1 MLHRRAGRAAGALS
15 VVAFAAFGQQT
26 GPALAVGTVAETQP
40 STSVSGTPLGPYA
53 AAEIADPTAA
63 DVTDTATSTATTAA
77 ALTDD
82 ATPTVSPAAPDGTGI
97 PSTVLAAYRAAE
109 AALAA
114 SNPSCRLPWN
124 LVAGIG
130 RVESGH
136 ASGGRV
142 DGAGTTN
149 GRILGPRLDGTTVA
163 TATIRDTDGGTLD
176 GDAAFDRAVGPM
188 QFIPGTWKSFAK
200 DGNNDGVASPHNVF
214 DAAVTAGTYLCAG
227 GGDLSQPAAQRA
239 ALLRYNRSDA
249 YGALVLRWAAAYG
262 AGVAVLPD
270 GTGTVPSTTPTPPA
284 QVPAPANT
292 TLDPAVVEA
301 LAAPAPTVTGPAASE
316 SDAGTVVTTVTT
328 TPTTSSSTST
338 TTSSTTTSVP
348 VTTSTSTTTPT
359 TSTSTSTTTTTT
371 HDVDDERRRPAPP
384 RRRPRRRP
392 ARRRPPPSPK
402 RPTTEEITTD
412 TSEPEEETTSAE
424 ARSSATASDGEDS
437 EADSVDAA
445 SSDESD
451 ESSDESDS

>member
-1 MLHRRAGRAAGALS
+1 MHRRAGRAAGALS

-40 STSVSGTPLGPYA
+40 STSVSDTLYGPYA
-53 AAEIADPTAA
+53 AAEVAGPTAVA
-63 DVTDTATSTATTAA
+63 ATTTTTATTAA

-114 SNPSCRLPWN
+114 SDPSCRLPWN

-142 DGAGTTN
+142 DGVGTTN
-149 GRILGPRLDGTTVA
+149 GRILGPRLDGTTVG

-176 GDAAFDRAVGPM
+176 GDVAFDRAVGPM
-188 QFIPGTWKSFAK
+188 QFIPGTWQSFAK
-200 DGNNDGVASPHNVF
+200 DGNKDGVASPHNVF
-214 DAAVTAGTYLCAG
+214 DAAVAAGTYLCAG

-292 TLDPAVVEA
+292 TLDPAVVNA
-301 LAAPAPTVTGPAASE
+301 LAAAPPTVTGPAASE
-316 SDAGTVVTTVTT
+316 SDGGTVVTTTVTT

-338 TTSSTTTSVP
+338 TTSTTTSVP

-359 TSTSTSTTTTTT
+359 TSTSTSTTTPTTT
-371 HDVDDERRRPAPP
+371 SSTSTTSTTTSTTTTTTSSSATSTQPEE
-384 RRRPRRRP
+384 
-392 ARRRPPPSPK
+392 
-402 RPTTEEITTD
+402 TETEEITTK
-412 TSEPEEETTSAE
+412 TSEPDEEPSA
-424 ARSSATASDGEDS
+424 AALSSVASDDEDS
-437 EADSVDAA
+437 DTDSDAA
-445 SSDESD
+445 SSDES
-451 ESSDESDS
+451 EGSSDESASDSSDS

>member
-1 MLHRRAGRAAGALS
+1 MHRRLGRAAGALS

-40 STSVSGTPLGPYA
+40 SASVSDTLYGPYA
-53 AAEIADPTAA
+53 AAEVAGPTEVADT
-63 DVTDTATSTATTAA
+63 TTTGETSAATTAA

-149 GRILGPRLDGTTVA
+149 GRILGPRLDGTTVG
-163 TATIRDTDGGTLD
+163 TATIRDTDGGALD

-200 DGNNDGVASPHNVF
+200 DGNKDGVASPHNVF
-214 DAAVTAGTYLCAG
+214 DAALAAGTYLCAG
-227 GGDLSQPAAQRA
+227 GCE
-239 ALLRYNRSDA
+239 RS
-249 YGALVLRWAAAYG
+249 
-262 AGVAVLPD
+262 P
-270 GTGTVPSTTPTPPA
+270 PPA
-284 QVPAPANT
+284 Q
-292 TLDPAVVEA
+292 
-301 LAAPAPTVTGPAASE
+301 
-316 SDAGTVVTTVTT
+316 
-328 TPTTSSSTST
+328 
-338 TTSSTTTSVP
+338 
-348 VTTSTSTTTPT
+348 
-359 TSTSTSTTTTTT
+359 
-371 HDVDDERRRPAPP
+371 R
-384 RRRPRRRP
+384 
-392 ARRRPPPSPK
+392 
-402 RPTTEEITTD
+402 
-412 TSEPEEETTSAE
+412 
-424 ARSSATASDGEDS
+424 
-437 EADSVDAA
+437 
-445 SSDESD
+445 
-451 ESSDESDS
+451 

>member
-1 MLHRRAGRAAGALS
+1 
-15 VVAFAAFGQQT
+15 
-26 GPALAVGTVAETQP
+26 
-40 STSVSGTPLGPYA
+40 VSDTLYGPYA
-53 AAEIADPTAA
+53 AAEVAGPTAVA
-63 DVTDTATSTATTAA
+63 ATTTTTATTAA

-114 SNPSCRLPWN
+114 SDPSCRLPWN

-142 DGAGTTN
+142 DGVGTTN
-149 GRILGPRLDGTTVA
+149 GRILGPRLDGTTVG

-188 QFIPGTWKSFAK
+188 QFIPGTWTSFAK
-200 DGNNDGVASPHNVF
+200 DGNKDGVASPHNVF
-214 DAAVTAGTYLCAG
+214 DAAVAAGTYLCAG

-292 TLDPAVVEA
+292 TLDPAVVNA
-301 LAAPAPTVTGPAASE
+301 LAAAPPTVTGPAASE
-316 SDAGTVVTTVTT
+316 SDGGTVVTTTVTT

-338 TTSSTTTSVP
+338 TTSTTTSVP

-359 TSTSTSTTTTTT
+359 TSTSTSTTTPTTT
-371 HDVDDERRRPAPP
+371 SSTSTTSTTTSTTTTTTTSAASSSATSTQPEE
-384 RRRPRRRP
+384 
-392 ARRRPPPSPK
+392 
-402 RPTTEEITTD
+402 TETEEITTK
-412 TSEPEEETTSAE
+412 TSEPDEEPSA
-424 ARSSATASDGEDS
+424 AALSSAASDDEDS
-437 EADSVDAA
+437 ETDSDAA
-445 SSDESD
+445 SSDES
-451 ESSDESDS
+451 EGSSDESASESSDS

>member
-40 STSVSGTPLGPYA
+40 SASASDTLYGPYA
-53 AAEIADPTAA
+53 AAEVAGPTAVA
-63 DVTDTATSTATTAA
+63 ATTTTGETSAATTAA

-114 SNPSCRLPWN
+114 SDPSCRLPWN

-142 DGAGTTN
+142 DGTGTTN
-149 GRILGPRLDGTTVA
+149 GRILGPRLDGTTVG

-200 DGNNDGVASPHNVF
+200 DGNKDGVASPHNVF

-284 QVPAPANT
+284 QVPTPANT
-292 TLDPAVVEA
+292 TLDPAVVNA
-301 LAAPAPTVTGPAASE
+301 LAAAPPTVTGPAASE
-316 SDAGTVVTTVTT
+316 SDGGTVVTTTVTT

-338 TTSSTTTSVP
+338 ITSTTTSVP

-359 TSTSTSTTTTTT
+359 TSTSTSTTTPTTSSTSTTSTTT
-371 HDVDDERRRPAPP
+371 
-384 RRRPRRRP
+384 
-392 ARRRPPPSPK
+392 S
-402 RPTTEEITTD
+402 TTTTTTSTQPEETEPEEITTE
-412 TSEPEEETTSAE
+412 TSKPDEE
-424 ARSSATASDGEDS
+424 SSAAAQSSAASDDEGSDTDS
-437 EADSVDAA
+437 DTDSAAA
-445 SSDESD
+445 SSDES
-451 ESSDESDS
+451 EGSSDESASESSDSE

>member
-40 STSVSGTPLGPYA
+40 STSVSGTPFGPYA
-53 AAEIADPTAA
+53 AAEVAGPTAV
-63 DVTDTATSTATTAA
+63 DVTTTATSTATTAA

-149 GRILGPRLDGTTVA
+149 GRILGPRLDGTTVG

-200 DGNNDGVASPHNVF
+200 DGNKDGVASPHNVF

-301 LAAPAPTVTGPAASE
+301 LAA
-316 SDAGTVVTTVTT
+316 AGTDGHGSGRVGVRRGHGRDDDGHHDAHDLVEHLDDR
-328 TPTTSSSTST
+328 PARP
-338 TTSSTTTSVP
+338 TTSVP

-359 TSTSTSTTTTTT
+359 TSTSTSHATTPTTTSSTSTTSTTTSTTTTTT
-371 HDVDDERRRPAPP
+371 SSSATSTE
-384 RRRPRRRP
+384 
-392 ARRRPPPSPK
+392 SEE
-402 RPTTEEITTD
+402 TETETEEITTE
-412 TSEPEEETTSAE
+412 TSEPEERDDQRRGAVL
-424 ARSSATASDGEDS
+424 RRHLGR
-437 EADSVDAA
+437 
-445 SSDESD
+445 
-451 ESSDESDS
+451 

>member
-1 MLHRRAGRAAGALS
+1 MMHRRAGRAAGALS

-40 STSVSGTPLGPYA
+40 STLVSDTLYGPYA
-53 AAEIADPTAA
+53 AAEVADPTAVA
-63 DVTDTATSTATTAA
+63 ATTTTTTTETTAA

-114 SNPSCRLPWN
+114 SDPSCRLPWN

-142 DGAGTTN
+142 DGVGTTN
-149 GRILGPRLDGTTVA
+149 GRILGPRLDGTTVG

-200 DGNNDGVASPHNVF
+200 DGNKDGVASPHNVF
-214 DAAVTAGTYLCAG
+214 DAALAAGTYLCAG

-284 QVPAPANT
+284 QVPTPANT
-292 TLDPAVVEA
+292 TLAPAVVDA
-301 LAAPAPTVTGPAASE
+301 LAAAAPTVTGPAASE
-316 SDAGTVVTTVTT
+316 SDGGRVVTTTVTT

-359 TSTSTSTTTTTT
+359 TSTSTSTTTPTTT
-371 HDVDDERRRPAPP
+371 SSTSTTSTTTSTTTTTTSSSATTTE
-384 RRRPRRRP
+384 
-392 ARRRPPPSPK
+392 SEE
-402 RPTTEEITTD
+402 TETETEEITTD

-424 ARSSATASDGEDS
+424 ARSSATASDDEDS
-437 EADSVDAA
+437 EADSADAA

-451 ESSDESDS
+451 ESSDESAS

>member
-1 MLHRRAGRAAGALS
+1 MHRRAGRAAGALS

-40 STSVSGTPLGPYA
+40 STSVSGTPFGPYA
-53 AAEIADPTAA
+53 AVEIADPTAA

-77 ALTDD
+77 DLTDD

-188 QFIPGTWKSFAK
+188 QFIPGTWTLFAK
-200 DGNNDGVASPHNVF
+200 DGNSDGVASPHNVF

-284 QVPAPANT
+284 QVPTPANT

-301 LAAPAPTVTGPAASE
+301 LAAAAPPTVDGPSRVGVRRGPGRDDDGHH
-316 SDAGTVVTTVTT
+316 DA
-328 TPTTSSSTST
+328 
-338 TTSSTTTSVP
+338 
-348 VTTSTSTTTPT
+348 
-359 TSTSTSTTTTTT
+359 
-371 HDVDDERRRPAPP
+371 HDLVEHLDDRQLHDLGAGHHLDQHDDAHHADEHEHHDAHDDHDDVEHVDDQHHHVDDHDDDQLVGDQHR
-384 RRRPRRRP
+384 
-392 ARRRPPPSPK
+392 ARRDRD
-402 RPTTEEITTD
+402 R
-412 TSEPEEETTSAE
+412 
-424 ARSSATASDGEDS
+424 ARRGRRHPVERVGGRDDQRRGAVLRRHLGR
-437 EADSVDAA
+437 
-445 SSDESD
+445 
-451 ESSDESDS
+451 

>member
-1 MLHRRAGRAAGALS
+1 M
-15 VVAFAAFGQQT
+15 
-26 GPALAVGTVAETQP
+26 
-40 STSVSGTPLGPYA
+40 
-53 AAEIADPTAA
+53 
-63 DVTDTATSTATTAA
+63 
-77 ALTDD
+77 
-82 ATPTVSPAAPDGTGI
+82 
-97 PSTVLAAYRAAE
+97 LAAYRAAE

-188 QFIPGTWKSFAK
+188 QFIPGTWKLFAK

-284 QVPAPANT
+284 QVPTPANT

-301 LAAPAPTVTGPAASE
+301 LAAARTDGHGSGRVGVRRGPGRDDDGHHDAHDLVEHLDDHQLHDLGAGHHLDQHDDAHHVDEHEHHDAHDDVEHVDDQHHHVDDHDDDQLVGDQHRARRDRDRGRRGHHQDERAGRRRRDSAAAQSSAATSDDE
-316 SDAGTVVTTVTT
+316 DSDA
-328 TPTTSSSTST
+328 
-338 TTSSTTTSVP
+338 
-348 VTTSTSTTTPT
+348 
-359 TSTSTSTTTTTT
+359 
-371 HDVDDERRRPAPP
+371 DAP
-384 RRRPRRRP
+384 
-392 ARRRPPPSPK
+392 
-402 RPTTEEITTD
+402 
-412 TSEPEEETTSAE
+412 
-424 ARSSATASDGEDS
+424 
-437 EADSVDAA
+437 
-445 SSDESD
+445 SSDES
-451 ESSDESDS
+451 EGSSDESASESSDDA

>member
-1 MLHRRAGRAAGALS
+1 
-15 VVAFAAFGQQT
+15 
-26 GPALAVGTVAETQP
+26 AVGTVAETQP
-40 STSVSGTPLGPYA
+40 SASVSGTPFGPYA
-53 AAEIADPTAA
+53 AAEIAGPTAV
-63 DVTDTATSTATTAA
+63 DVTDTATTAA

-114 SNPSCRLPWN
+114 SNPSCRLPWI

-142 DGAGTTN
+142 DGAGTTS
-149 GRILGPRLDGTTVA
+149 GRILGPRLDGTTVG

-200 DGNNDGVASPHNVF
+200 DGNSDGVASPHNVF
-214 DAAVTAGTYLCAG
+214 DAAVAAGTYLCAG

-292 TLDPAVVEA
+292 TLDPAAAAA
-301 LAAPAPTVTGPAASE
+301 LAAAAPTVTGPAASE
-316 SDAGTVVTTVTT
+316 SDAGPVVTTTVTT

-338 TTSSTTTSVP
+338 TTSSTTSVP

-359 TSTSTSTTTTTT
+359 TSTSTSTTTPTTT
-371 HDVDDERRRPAPP
+371 SSTSTTSTTTSTTTTTTTTEPEG
-384 RRRPRRRP
+384 
-392 ARRRPPPSPK
+392 
-402 RPTTEEITTD
+402 TETEEITTE
-412 TSEPEEETTSAE
+412 TSEPADETSA
-424 ARSSATASDGEDS
+424 AAPSSAATSDDGDS
-437 EADSVDAA
+437 EADSADAA
-445 SSDESD
+445 SSDESAS
-451 ESSDESDS
+451 ESSDSE